1 MSKKKILLLLTGK
14 DKADKILG
22 GFLKEDIEK
31 IFLCPIDYDTE
42 KLAGQ
47 LISRLAQDKPG
58 LKIETVDFLKKFN
71 SSSFELKQEYIN
83 FIHAASE
90 REFIA
95 GFNLK
100 RYFVY
105 PDQDLSAW
113 WFSLVSEKNQ
123 YKSDAFIFFSK
134 ILTILHLQK
143 ELNCEEIW
151 LSKGCGGIYAIF
163 ADLKQGIVIFPSSF
177 KFNFPIPQTAGI
189 IFIEIMRVANFVLH
203 LINKV
208 LSVRK
213 FKKSFNT
220 RKDSFRN
227 CDIACVTMFPFLD
240 MNELN
245 KGRFVNLAYGSLQ
258 AALNQNHKKGVI
270 WLGMYT
276 PINAS
281 NWGAAL
287 KYAKKVKENA
297 IFYLLEEWLGFRDLC
312 RILMVYAR
320 LACRC
325 LKNLGK
331 YKPLFIY
338 KDKTTGME
346 IDFWRVIKKDF
357 LSSFLGKMLI
367 WEIANYEMFS
377 KIASDLPQ
385 DSRILYFAE
394 MHAWEKALNAACSKR
409 KDILR
414 VGLQHTIVPL
424 LLLNYFDHPDDLGGE
439 SYIKYSPVPN
449 YLGCVGELTKELF
462 LENRWPEEKLF
473 VLGGF
478 RFRGLK
484 GRECNSDMSSRGEK
498 KNQIIVAFSI
508 SPQENKELLFLVFRA
523 FNDKDINYKILL
535 KSHPCY
541 PVDRLVRAMGLSL
554 NSRIF
559 EFTDKP
565 LQEVVPESKM
575 MIVKESSSVFWAIYN
590 KIPVA
595 VPFLYCIVD
604 LCPISGVSSL
614 AHYITDHE
622 ELFSLANNIIHH
634 GETVKVNDYERF
646 FNRYL
651 EIYSDEKR
659 YYDNL
664 MEKIRQ

>member
-14 DKADKILG
+14 DKTDKILG
-22 GFLKEDIEK
+22 GLIREDIEK
-31 IFLCPIDYDTE
+31 VFLCPVEYDTE
-42 KLAGQ
+42 KLAEQ
-47 LISRLAQDKPG
+47 LMSRLAKEKPG
-58 LKIETVDFLKKFN
+58 LKIEKVDFLKKFN

-123 YKSDAFIFFSK
+123 YKSDAFTFFSK
-134 ILTILHLQK
+134 ILTILHLKK
-143 ELNCEEIW
+143 ELNCGEIW
-151 LSKGCGGIYAIF
+151 LGKGCGVIYSILAG
-163 ADLKQGIVIFPSSF
+163 LKQEIVIFPSGF
-177 KFNFPIPQTAGI
+177 KFNFQIPQAAGI
-189 IFIEIMRVANFVLH
+189 IFVEIMRVGNFVLH
-203 LINKV
+203 LINKIF
-208 LSVRK
+208 SIRK
-213 FKKSFNT
+213 FKRSFNN

-240 MNELN
+240 MKELN
-245 KGRFVNLAYGSLQ
+245 EGKFVNLAYGSLQ
-258 AALNQNHKKGVI
+258 AALNQYHKKGLI

-276 PINAS
+276 PINAY

-287 KYAKKVKENA
+287 KCAKKVKENE

-331 YKPLFIY
+331 YNSLFIY
-338 KDKTTGME
+338 KDKTTGLG
-346 IDFWRVIKKDF
+346 IDFWRIISKDF

-367 WEIANYEMFS
+367 WEITNYEMFS
-377 KIASDLPQ
+377 KIVNDLPQ
-385 DSRILYFAE
+385 NSKILYFAE

-409 KDILR
+409 KDIVR

-424 LLLNYFDHPDDLGGE
+424 LLLNYFDHPDDLGGQD
-439 SYIKYSPVPN
+439 YIKYSPAPN
-449 YLGCVGELTKELF
+449 YLGCVGTVTRDLF
-462 LENRWPEEKLF
+462 SENRWPEEKLF

-484 GRECNSDMSSRGEK
+484 VKECNSDILSRGEK
-498 KNQIIVAFSI
+498 KSQIIVAFSI
-508 SPQENKELLFLVFRA
+508 SPQENKELLSLVSRA
-523 FNDKDINYKILL
+523 FNDKEINYKILL

-541 PVDRLVRAMGLSL
+541 PVDSLVRTMGLKL

-575 MIVKESSSVFWAIYN
+575 MVVKESSSIFWAIYN
-590 KIPVA
+590 KIPVI

-604 LCPISGVSSL
+604 LCPLSGVSSL
-614 AHYITDHE
+614 AHYITNQE
-622 ELFSLANNIIHH
+622 ELFILANNIMHN
-634 GETVKVNDYERF
+634 GEAVKVDEYEVF

-651 EIYSDEKR
+651 EIYSDEKQ
-659 YYDNL
+659 YYENL
-664 MEKIRQ
+664 MEKTRQ